1 MPKKYTKFKQGTVL
15 YKYSDII
22 CKSRTILDDYL
33 NEKNLENI
41 LPVFDP
47 QFLHH

>member
-15 YKYSDII
+15 HKYSYII
-22 CKSRTILDDYL
+22 CKSRTILDDSL

-47 QFLHH
+47 QFFHH